1 MCIFCDTKRI
11 MVAHTDGTGPFHFI
25 TLLIDLNLSR
35 KRAKIAKFG
44 HFLTHGPNP
53 LFDYFEVFLS
63 LLEGKFSQK
72 SCIFFVRISPRTDS

>member
-11 MVAHTDGTGPFHFI
+11 MVAHKDGTGPLHLI
-25 TLLIDLNLSR
+25 SHSIDLNLSR

-63 LLEGKFSQK
+63 LIEGKFSQK
-72 SCIFFVRISPRTDS
+72 SCIFLVRISPRTDS

>member
-11 MVAHTDGTGPFHFI
+11 MVAHTDGTGPFHLI
-25 TLLIDLNLSR
+25 SHSIDLNLSR

-44 HFLTHGPNP
+44 HFPTHGPNP

-63 LLEGKFSQK
+63 LIEGKVQPEIIYFPCEDITQ
-72 SCIFFVRISPRTDS
+72 D